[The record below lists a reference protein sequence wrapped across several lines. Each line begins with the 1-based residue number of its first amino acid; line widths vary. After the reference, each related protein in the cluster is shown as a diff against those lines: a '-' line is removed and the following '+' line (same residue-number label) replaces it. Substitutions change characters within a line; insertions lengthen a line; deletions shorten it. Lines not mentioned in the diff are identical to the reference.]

1 MVEFNFPVLNEK
13 DRYKIRLAQHAEA
26 ADKTIEEYINESR
39 YNYVILS
46 NADEP
51 EHWADEHDLMP
62 FDGGEDETNW
72 VVYGS
77 RDEAENERQIL
88 ISLRD
93 FGHRVVTERY
103 FLKMKGLLAR

>member
-1 MVEFNFPVLNEK
+1 
-13 DRYKIRLAQHAEA
+13 
-26 ADKTIEEYINESR
+26 
-39 YNYVILS
+39 
-46 NADEP
+46 
-51 EHWADEHDLMP
+51 MP